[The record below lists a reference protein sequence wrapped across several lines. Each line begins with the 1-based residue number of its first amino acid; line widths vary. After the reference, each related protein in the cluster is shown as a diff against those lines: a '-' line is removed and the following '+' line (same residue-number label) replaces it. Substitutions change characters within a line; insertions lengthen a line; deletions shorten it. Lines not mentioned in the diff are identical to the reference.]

1 MTHSRSMQMAATT
14 ALVAMLVAGCSSNS
28 TTDPALESPRQTA
41 VTVPTASMVAGE
53 WKATDPHPDFFR
65 LSVVPKESEQGAFGT
80 RLTFSGVYWEGT
92 GRIQGDAFVA
102 NMATPGIAGSGSVLT
117 ARATDAGAL
126 LVTLRTNTTT
136 MELEFVRAD

>member
-1 MTHSRSMQMAATT
+1 MAATT
-14 ALVAMLVAGCSSNS
+14 ALAAMLVAGCSNS
-28 TTDPALESPRQTA
+28 TDPASEFSRQTT
-41 VTVPTASMVAGE
+41 VTVLTATMIAGE

-65 LSVVPKESEQGAFGT
+65 LSVVPRESEQGAFGT

-102 NMATPGIAGSGSVLT
+102 NMDTPGIAGSGSVLT

-126 LVTLRTNTTT
+126 LVTMRTNTTT
-136 MELEFVRAD
+136 MEFKFVRAD

>member
-1 MTHSRSMQMAATT
+1 MTRSMSMKMAATT
-14 ALVAMLVAGCSSNS
+14 ALAAMLVAGCNS
-28 TTDPALESPRQTA
+28 TTDPALESSRQTTA
-41 VTVPTASMVAGE
+41 TVLTAAMVAGE
-53 WKATDPHPDFFR
+53 WKATDPHPDFYR

-92 GRIQGDAFVA
+92 GRMQGDAFVA

-117 ARATDAGAL
+117 ARATDARAL

-136 MELEFVRAD
+136 MEFKFVP

>member
-1 MTHSRSMQMAATT
+1 MTRSMSMKMAATT
-14 ALVAMLVAGCSSNS
+14 ALAAMLVAGCSSNS
-28 TTDPALESPRQTA
+28 TEPASEFSRQTT
-41 VTVPTASMVAGE
+41 VTVPTATMVAGE
-53 WKATDPHPDFFR
+53 WKATDPHPDFYR

-136 MELEFVRAD
+136 MEFKFVRVD